1 MNTERETDNFASGV
15 VLLVFGLTVAAL
27 GGSVMKLLAETL
39 PAAQI
44 TWVRFLGYFIIMI
57 PLILIRLGPSKFK
70 PARPRWQIVRGI
82 VLAIS
87 TISFVTGVKTLDY
100 ADAIAILYAY
110 PFMVIVMARFFLGER
125 PPLMAWI
132 GVAGGFIGVLLV
144 VRPDLTGINSGA
156 LWVLL
161 CSVFVA
167 AQLTLNRFLGSV
179 SHPFVTSFWG
189 ALVATI
195 VLSPLAWS
203 SWEMPNSS
211 ELWWLLLLVVMGAVN
226 QTIIVIAFTR
236 AEAAKLAPFT
246 YAEMI
251 AGIVAGLFMFG
262 TLPDALS
269 WAGMGLIVL
278 FGVLA
283 ARAFAHRNVPKRTP
297 RI

>member
-1 MNTERETDNFASGV
+1 MSTQRDTDNFASGV
-15 VLLVFGLTVAAL
+15 ALLIFGLTVAAA
-27 GGSVMKLLAETL
+27 GGSVMKLLVETL

-44 TWVRFLGYFIIMI
+44 TWFRFLGYFIIMI
-57 PLILIRLGPSKFK
+57 PLILIRLGPSQFK
-70 PARPRWQIVRGI
+70 PARPRWQVVRGI
-82 VLAIS
+82 VLAVS
-87 TISFVTGVKTLDY
+87 TVSFVIGVKTLDY

-110 PFMVIVMARFFLGER
+110 PFLVIVMARLFLGER
-125 PPLMAWI
+125 PPAMAWI
-132 GVAGGFIGVLLV
+132 GVGGGFLGVLLV
-144 VRPDLTGINSGA
+144 VRPDLSGINSGA

-189 ALVATI
+189 ALVATM
-195 VLSPLAWS
+195 VLLPMAMADWQEPDLR
-203 SWEMPNSS
+203 E
-211 ELWWLLLLVVMGAVN
+211 WLLLLLLAVMGAFN

-251 AGIVAGLFMFG
+251 AGVVIGFFIFG

-269 WAGMGLIVL
+269 WAGIGLIVL

-283 ARAFAHRNVPKRTP
+283 ARAFVHRNVPKRTP

>member
-1 MNTERETDNFASGV
+1 MSTERDTDNFTSGV

-44 TWVRFLGYFIIMI
+44 TWVRFVGYFMIMI

-70 PARPRWQIVRGI
+70 PARPRWQVVRGF
-82 VLAIS
+82 VLAVS
-87 TISFVTGVKTLDY
+87 TFSFVTGAKTLDY

-110 PFMVIVMARFFLGER
+110 PFMVILMARLFLGER
-125 PPLMAWI
+125 PPLMAWV
-132 GVAGGFIGVLLV
+132 GVAGGFVGVLMV
-144 VRPDLTGINSGA
+144 VRPDFSGVSTGA

-189 ALVATI
+189 ALVATL
-195 VLSPLAWS
+195 VLTPMAWS
-203 SWEMPNSS
+203 DWQTPNVR
-211 ELWWLLLLVVMGAVN
+211 EWWLLLLLAVMGAVN

-246 YAEMI
+246 YTEMI
-251 AGIVAGLFMFG
+251 AGVVAGFLIFG

-269 WAGMGLIVL
+269 WAGIGLIVL

-283 ARAFAHRNVPKRTP
+283 ARAFVHRNVPKRTP